1 MTFLGANLFTMFVPP
16 IIKRLFMV
24 FRAIPLILVSE
35 ISSGQFYIGLC
46 NQTTPATNPSI
57 KLFNTIKSAM
67 LRLMSAVL
75 LLFTLP
81 SFNAFG
87 ADYYVATNGDDA
99 NAGTL
104 AAPFKTVGHA
114 VSQIASGDTL
124 YIRGGTY
131 RDETAGDNRTMISL
145 HGRSMSAK
153 TTIRNYNDEEVI
165 LSGARAIT
173 GAWTQHSGHI
183 WTTNIWSDDGDDSN
197 DFDVSQLFLNGEM
210 LTGARWPNID
220 RDFDKEDAD
229 FWQREK
235 WASTYTYADEDG
247 NTTSDIADLKVNANG
262 AIAFFRIGG
271 WERMSDVQDH
281 TPGTPTVTFA
291 PNRNGLYYLE
301 GAMSL
306 LDKEGEWFYNK
317 TTGDLY
323 VWLPGNQDPNDSG
336 LLIEGRW
343 HKKGTFGWD
352 YLVLGHNA
360 RNFHFEG
367 LTFFAGTLAFSNS
380 SHLSFH
386 NNRFLYP
393 AHHGMMLQR
402 KAMRFS
408 NSFPKTQH
416 MTWTSNEFANSF
428 SVLLDHGR
436 RSHHVHIENNSFRNS
451 NILLWGNNGG
461 PILNGASPL
470 TAIRN
475 TVRDMGFS
483 GMGRPGWG
491 NTIELNHVYDTHWA
505 WDTGGITVNW
515 AASDIVIR
523 RNWIHDMA
531 ANNCI
536 RFDGHP
542 GGIQKAA
549 HHNVVF
555 NCKRRGFRLKGDQH
569 QIHNNLAF
577 ANGRIDL
584 NIAQDKFYGYSAEP
598 TGTPADWDIIL
609 KGRDSS
615 RPKKGNFLSKAH
627 NNAVNSYIN
636 SVQNPDDKTGNS
648 WRGREGYDTGED
660 GYRVSQIQM
669 ELRDPGNFDFRP
681 RDYADS
687 PLIDQGTLVPG
698 FTDAVTG
705 ITDGP
710 QGAAPDIGPYEHG
723 DTTYWIPGHQTAKAR
738 FPIAPDGSR
747 TVKTEADLMWL
758 EGLNA
763 TSSSVYLGTDPNNL
777 QLVAMKGQ
785 HKNIYTPDTPFV
797 AGTTY
802 FWRVDTHTDAG
813 TVVGDVWEF
822 TVKAALPP
830 LQIESVYVPATP
842 GAPCVKRII
851 GQRYDVCQP
860 GYGYYISKYEITN
873 AQWAYFLNEVAS
885 YTNPAGLWTSSM
897 QISRTNDGIS
907 NTWLYAADEGYE
919 NHPVT
924 HVGFFNAARFA
935 NWMTSDSISEGIYH
949 RLNTNRYYTTRGF
962 NATSEYLNWEGAGG
976 VALPTL
982 NEWYKAA
989 YFYPNDWSHMWVPGH
1004 SGNALPIRQLGWTTG
1019 SHVDLPD
1026 LERSTNTLT
1035 VAAWIKP
1042 NELNRSGIIF
1052 NQSGGLRSGLGF
1064 CSANGGEL
1072 GFTWRALT
1080 KGNDNRCIS
1089 SGMKP
1094 NLNEWS
1100 FVALVV
1106 DGEQLDSD
1114 GRGKADIY
1122 MRQAGDAAFQVW
1134 SGYGNANNRTEL
1146 QINLD
1151 TPYIGRGYFVKF
1163 SNAFNGTV
1171 DEPMIFDRALT
1182 TAELESLFTGG
1193 SITNGLVG
1201 HWPFDESEGCTA
1213 SDTSGNGYD
1222 AALMGCNEDGYKKY
1236 SYHATG
1242 KKFAI
1247 DDDSY
1252 TLTTDDANYNNPAGG
1267 PIAVGSYPH
1276 APSFYGTFDQQ
1287 GNVAEHVEQR
1297 THGTGGSYADTRDSP
1312 FSDSDRMTYNYYAVN
1327 SARTGIRL
1335 VSRAPIS
1342 RLSERTERP
1351 PEFTN
1356 HAEANV
1362 EDFSSLSDAT
1372 NEEIGDGGTD
1382 SNAPIEGIDT
1392 TQRLLDGI
1400 LGDPFAQALPDS
1412 FLDLSGGGLT
1422 FSAYDGP
1429 DWLSLSSDGQLIL
1442 DTDNDGELDTA
1453 GLDAG
1458 KLGEYDV
1465 KFWVTGSNDLYVIH
1479 ETSIEVIHP
1488 PAPIIEVMSSTEGTI
1503 SFDSYLSEYA
1513 GYSAEQFFITCTSG
1527 ALTYSAASV
1536 TGEITIAGMRNGLT
1550 YACTGRAENNGFM
1563 SDVSESLSVAL
1574 PQSVPQKPIITRVS
1588 VDDGQIIIYL
1598 SDSHQLTTVDL
1609 YIATCTDGINTYVGS
1624 NNGNIITVDGLI
1636 NGQEYS
1642 CRVSAENEAGTSE
1655 ETTPSELITPRT
1667 GTIVFFEGFET
1678 PELNVENFP
1687 NYNGQSVIFG
1697 AATPSFDAPEQQP
1710 VDVGFMGDSGVGW
1723 RVENGN
1729 IEMVR
1734 GAHEASEG
1742 SQSLELNGFVPG
1754 AIKADI
1760 EFVTVGVHLLS
1771 FDVSKHPGTQDDAS
1785 FSLILNEETVAGTPI
1800 VVSQSTSADSM
1811 AYQHV
1816 AIELDI
1822 ASPEVYS
1829 LGFESVDLVDD
1840 NGINQFGAVIDNLQ
1854 ITFADSDND
1863 GVNDGLD
1870 AFPTDTTES
1879 VDTDGDG
1886 IGNNADTDDDGDGV
1900 GDASDAFPLDA
1911 SETLDTDGDGVGNN
1925 ADTDDDG
1932 DGVDDNYDAFP
1943 LDATET
1949 LDTDSDG
1956 LGNNADTD
1964 DDDDG
1969 VEDSNDAFPL
1979 DASETVDTD
1988 GDGVGN
1994 NADTDDDGDG
2004 IGDAS
2009 DAFPLDASETLDT
2022 DGDGVGNNADTDDD
2036 GDGVLD
2042 VNDFYPLIS
2051 LGGLTDTDSDGLP
2064 NDCDDSCISLGMTA
2078 DTDDDNDG
2086 VDDIYD
2092 AFPLDPTEYK
2102 DTDGDGLGDNAD
2114 VFPEDDRYTSD
2125 SDSDGIADK
2134 WEIKYNFD
2142 PNDAS
2147 DATLDYDNDGFTA
2160 LEEFINDTVPL
2171 SLDLDGDLTHDALTD
2186 GLLILREMFGLDG
2199 SALITGTI
2207 SLQAEF
2213 SSAEEI
2219 KERISHLGDLIDAD
2233 GSGQIDALTDG
2244 LLILRFLFGLEGD
2257 DLTRGV
2263 LAPDATRDSVQVYE
2277 HLLQLTP
2284 QIATTG
2290 S

>member
-1 MTFLGANLFTMFVPP
+1 MFVPP
-16 IIKRLFMV
+16 IIKRLLVV
-24 FRAIPLILVSE
+24 FWAIPLILVSE
-35 ISSGQFYIGLC
+35 ISSAQFRIGFC
-46 NQTTPATNPSI
+46 NQPTSVTSPSI
-57 KLFNTIKSAM
+57 KLFNAFKSAM
-67 LRLMSAVL
+67 LRLTSAVL
-75 LLFTLP
+75 LLITLP

-114 VSQIASGDTL
+114 VSQITSGDTL

-131 RDETAGDNRTMISL
+131 RDVIAGDNQVMMTLTNRTAST
-145 HGRSMSAK
+145 K

-165 LSGARAIT
+165 LSGARAVT
-173 GAWTQHSGHI
+173 GTWTQHSGHI
-183 WTTNIWSDDGDDSN
+183 WTINIWSDDGDDSN
-197 DFDVSQLFLNGEM
+197 DFDLSQLFLNGEM

-229 FWQREK
+229 FWQREA
-235 WASTYTYADEDG
+235 WASTSTYADEDG
-247 NTTSDIADLKVNANG
+247 NTTSDIAKLTVSANG
-262 AIAFFRIGG
+262 AIAFFMGG
-271 WERMSDVQDH
+271 EKGPKFSNVLDH

-291 PNRNGLYYLE
+291 PNRSGLYYIE

-306 LDKEGEWFYNK
+306 LDKEGEWFYDK
-317 TTGDLY
+317 TMGDLY
-323 VWLPGNQDPNDSG
+323 VWLPDNQNPNDSG

-352 YLVLGHNA
+352 YLLTGNNA

-367 LTFFAGTLAFSNS
+367 LTFFAGTVNLKDS
-380 SHLSFH
+380 SDISFH

-402 KAMRFS
+402 KEMRWS
-408 NSFPKTQH
+408 NSFPNTQR

-428 SVLLDHGR
+428 TLLLDHGR
-436 RSHHVHIENNSFRNS
+436 HSRHVHIENNSFRNS
-451 NILLWGNNGG
+451 NIIVWGNNGG
-461 PILNGASPL
+461 PILQGARPL

-483 GMGRPGWG
+483 GMGRPGAN
-491 NTIELNHVYDTHWA
+491 NTIELNHVYDTHWS
-505 WDTGGITVNW
+505 WDTGGVTVNW
-515 AASDIVIR
+515 ASSDVVIR
-523 RNWIHDMA
+523 RNWIHDLGA
-531 ANNCI
+531 RNGI
-536 RFDGHP
+536 RLDGHP
-542 GGIQKAA
+542 GGIQKKV

-555 NCKRRGFRLKGDQH
+555 RTGRGFRLKGDQH

-577 ANGRIDL
+577 ANDRADL
-584 NIAQDKFYGYSAEP
+584 HISQDKFYGYSADP
-598 TGTPADWDIIL
+598 TGTPTDWDTML
-609 KGRDSS
+609 GGRDTS
-615 RPKKGNFLSKAH
+615 RPQKGNHHSKAH
-627 NNAVNSYIN
+627 NNATNSYFNPI
-636 SVQNPDDKTGNS
+636 QNPDDKTGNS
-648 WRGREGYDTGED
+648 WLGTDD
-660 GYRVSQIQM
+660 GARSTQVQM

-681 RDYADS
+681 RDHADS
-687 PLIDQGTLVPG
+687 PLIDQGTLVQG
-698 FTDAVTG
+698 FTDAITG

-747 TVKTEADLMWL
+747 TVKTSADLMWL

-763 TSSSVYLGTDPNNL
+763 TSSSVYLGTDLANL
-777 QLVAMKGQ
+777 QLVATKGQ

-822 TVKAALPP
+822 TVSEPLPP

-842 GAPCVKRII
+842 GAPCVQRRINEN
-851 GQRYDVCQP
+851 YELCQP
-860 GYGYYISKYEITN
+860 EYGYYISKHEITN
-873 AQWAYFLNEVAS
+873 AQWASFLNEVAS
-885 YTNPAGLWTSSM
+885 YTDPAGLWTSSM

-924 HVGFFNAARFA
+924 HVGFANAAKFA

-949 RLNTNRYYTTRGF
+949 RLNTNKYYTTRGY
-962 NATSEYLNWEGAGG
+962 NATDEILNWAGAGG

-989 YFYPNDWSHMWVPGH
+989 YFYPSDYSHMWVPGH
-1004 SGNALPIRQLGWTTG
+1004 SGNALPIRQLGWTQW

-1026 LERSTNTLT
+1026 LERTTKTLT

-1052 NQSGGLRSGLGF
+1052 NQSEGLRSGLGF
-1064 CSANGGEL
+1064 CQINGGEL

-1094 NLNEWS
+1094 NLDEWT

-1106 DGEQLDSD
+1106 DGEQLVSDSE
-1114 GRGKADIY
+1114 GNLRGKADIY

-1134 SGYGNANNRTEL
+1134 SGSGNAINRTEL
-1146 QINLD
+1146 QIDLD
-1151 TPYIGRGYFVKF
+1151 TPYVGRGYFVKGSF
-1163 SNAFNGTV
+1163 AFNGTV

-1182 TAELESLFTGG
+1182 TAELESLFTGD

-1213 SDTSGNGYD
+1213 SDASGNGYD

-1252 TLTTDDANYNNPAGG
+1252 TLTTDDANYNNPEGG

-1287 GNVAEHVEQR
+1287 GNVAEYVEHR
-1297 THGTGGSYADTRDSP
+1297 SYGTGGSYGDTRDSP
-1312 FSDSDRMTYNYYAVN
+1312 FSSSDRMTYAYYPVN
-1327 SARTGIRL
+1327 WEKTGIRL
-1335 VSRAPIS
+1335 VSRAPIA
-1342 RLSERTERP
+1342 RLSERRERP
-1351 PEFTN
+1351 PEYTN
-1356 HAEANV
+1356 AAE
-1362 EDFSSLSDAT
+1362 T
-1372 NEEIGDGGTD
+1372 NEENFSSGDDTAIGDDGT
-1382 SNAPIEGIDT
+1382 NADESDERIDNSP
-1392 TQRLLDGI
+1392 RLLDGI
-1400 LGDPFAQALPDS
+1400 LGDPFTQALADS
-1412 FLDLSGGGLT
+1412 FLDLAGGGLT

-1442 DTDNDGELDTA
+1442 DIDNDGVVDTA
-1453 GLDAG
+1453 GLDTE

-1465 KFWVTGSNDLYVIH
+1465 KFRVTGNNDLYVIH

-1488 PAPIIEVMSSTEGTI
+1488 PAPMIEVMSSTEGTI
-1503 SFDSYLSEYA
+1503 SFVSSLSEYA
-1513 GYSAEQFFITCTSG
+1513 GYSAENFFITCTSG

-1536 TGEITIAGMRNGLT
+1536 TGEITITGMLNGLT
-1550 YACTGRAENNGFM
+1550 YACTGHAENNGFL
-1563 SDVSESLSVAL
+1563 SDVSESVSVAL
-1574 PQSVPQKPIITRVS
+1574 PQSVPQKPIITRVT

-1609 YIATCTDGINTYVGS
+1609 YIAICTDGINTYVGS
-1624 NNGNIITVDGLI
+1624 SNGNIITVDGLI

-1655 ETTPSELITPRT
+1655 ETTPSELTTPRT
-1667 GTIVFFEGFET
+1667 GAIIFFEGFEA

-1816 AIELDI
+1816 AIELNI
-1822 ASPEVYS
+1822 ASPGVYS
-1829 LGFESVDLVDD
+1829 LGFESIDLVDD

-1886 IGNNADTDDDGDGV
+1886 IGNNADDDDDGDGV
-1900 GDASDAFPLDA
+1900 LDVDDAFPLDA
-1911 SETLDTDGDGVGNN
+1911 SETIDTDGDGIGNN

-1932 DGVDDNYDAFP
+1932 
-1943 LDATET
+1943 
-1949 LDTDSDG
+1949 
-1956 LGNNADTD
+1956 
-1964 DDDDG
+1964 
-1969 VEDSNDAFPL
+1969 
-1979 DASETVDTD
+1979 
-1988 GDGVGN
+1988 
-1994 NADTDDDGDG
+1994 
-2004 IGDAS
+2004 
-2009 DAFPLDASETLDT
+2009 
-2022 DGDGVGNNADTDDD
+2022 
-2036 GDGVLD
+2036 
-2042 VNDFYPLIS
+2042 
-2051 LGGLTDTDSDGLP
+2051 
-2064 NDCDDSCISLGMTA
+2064 
-2078 DTDDDNDG
+2078 DG

-2257 DLTRGV
+2257 DLTGGV
-2263 LAPDATRDSVQVYE
+2263 LAPNATRDSYQVYE

-2290 S
+2290 N